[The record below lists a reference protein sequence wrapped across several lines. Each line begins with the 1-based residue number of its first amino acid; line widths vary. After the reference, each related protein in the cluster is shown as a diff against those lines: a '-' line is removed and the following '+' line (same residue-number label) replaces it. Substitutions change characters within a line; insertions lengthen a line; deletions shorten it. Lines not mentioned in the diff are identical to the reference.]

1 MAFDN
6 EIMSNGGVG
15 GYGGFGGF
23 GAGGVLEGLL
33 LGTLFGGNGFG
44 NRNVD
49 VATKDFVL
57 DQATN
62 TSIQNLAS
70 NQTNGFQEVTE
81 AITSGN
87 YATNS
92 TLTQGF
98 NSIAMQANQNTQ
110 AILDS
115 IKDGQISQLQ
125 TQLAEANNKATAAE
139 SASYITNQ
147 INNTQSQYRE
157 QDTLSAILGAV
168 KCDNKYDNCGGYGY
182 GRGYFPPQP
191 YPIPYPYPV
200 DFHHGHHGHDGND
213 GPGAN

>member
-6 EIMSNGGVG
+6 EIMNN
-15 GYGGFGGF
+15 GGFGG
-23 GAGGVLEGLL
+23 GGLGGLGGGGLLGGLL
-33 LGTLFGGNGFG
+33 LGALFGGNVLG
-44 NRNVD
+44 NKNAD

-115 IKDGQISQLQ
+115 IKDGQISNLQ
-125 TQLAEANNKATAAE
+125 TQLAEANSKATAAE
-139 SASYITNQ
+139 SAGYITNQ
-147 INNTQSQYRE
+147 INNTNAQYRE

-168 KCDNKYDNCGGYGY
+168 KCDNGY
-182 GRGYFPPQP
+182 GRGYGGYCGPQSYPQP
-191 YPIPYPYPV
+191 YPVPYPV
-200 DFHHGHHGHDGND
+200 DFHHGHHGHHGHQGQQNGSND
-213 GPGAN
+213 